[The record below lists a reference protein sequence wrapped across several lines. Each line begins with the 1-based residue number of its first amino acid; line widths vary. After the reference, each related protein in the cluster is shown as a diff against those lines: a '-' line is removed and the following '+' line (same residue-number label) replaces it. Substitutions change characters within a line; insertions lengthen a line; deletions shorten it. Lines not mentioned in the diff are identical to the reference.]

1 MIERGNGGS
10 IVMMSSYLAFRAM
23 EIRSVYCCT
32 KAALDQLTRSLAME
46 LGPHKVSIVEFYFVP
61 IEVHAYINIISEC
74 QKKIT
79 YMYLILFVMPFSTRG
94 DQLIH
99 ELSG

>member
-1 MIERGNGGS
+1 MNTNHFFCKMVLIVSNIYVFLDFKVIAKGMMERGQGGS

-46 LGPHKVSIVEFYFVP
+46 LGPHKVR
-61 IEVHAYINIISEC
+61 YIFE
-74 QKKIT
+74 
-79 YMYLILFVMPFSTRG
+79 
-94 DQLIH
+94 DQACH
-99 ELSG
+99 EKT